1 MIESRAKRIVSKIL
15 IYFILTI
22 VIIFIGFPLVY
33 AFGGSFKTINEF
45 LVGGTKIFPDVFQW
59 KNYTNAWKHA
69 NFARYTL
76 NSISFSLFSVIG
88 TVITTSMTGYV
99 MSRFNFPGKKALTF
113 TFIVMLFLIG
123 AVTLYPIFFLC
134 NKMRLLNSIWGMVI
148 AEVAT
153 LQPFY
158 SILIMGYCDGIP
170 RQIDESARI
179 DGASTFHIYTRII
192 LPIIKPILATAAI
205 LSFRDSWNNYM
216 MPLAFT
222 IAQPK
227 LRTLTVGVVLLKD
240 QGDGVAAWN
249 TMLAGTIMSIL
260 PILIVYL
267 FFNRYFIEGITQ
279 GAIKE

>member
-1 MIESRAKRIVSKIL
+1 MLENKKKRIISQIL
-15 IYFILTI
+15 VYFILVI
-22 VIIFIGFPLVY
+22 VIAFIGFPLVY

-45 LVGGTKIFPDVFQW
+45 LVGGTKIFPDAFQW
-59 KNYTNAWKHA
+59 QNYTKAWKQA

-76 NSISFSLFSVIG
+76 NSIFFSLFSVIG
-88 TVITTSMTGYV
+88 TVITTSMTGYI
-99 MSRFNFPGKKALTF
+99 MSRFNFPGKKILTLIF
-113 TFIVMLFLIG
+113 AVMLFLIG
-123 AVTLYPIFFLC
+123 AVTLYPIFLLC
-134 NKMRLLNSIWGMVI
+134 NKMGLLNSIWGMVI

-170 RQIDESARI
+170 KQIDESARI
-179 DGASTFHIYTRII
+179 DGAGTFRIYIGII
-192 LPIIKPILATAAI
+192 LPIIKPILATSAI

-240 QGDGVAAWN
+240 QGDGIAAWN

-260 PILIVYL
+260 PILIVYM
-267 FFNRYFIEGITQ
+267 FCNRYFIEGMTQ
-279 GAIKE
+279 GSIKE

>member
-1 MIESRAKRIVSKIL
+1 MVTSKKRRVASLVAIYAVIAIVIL
-15 IYFILTI
+15 I
-22 VIIFIGFPLVY
+22 VAFPLVY

-45 LVGGTKIFPDVFQW
+45 LVGGTQIFPEELQW
-59 KNYTNAWKHA
+59 NNYVRAWNQA
-69 NFARYTL
+69 NFSRYTM
-76 NSISFSLFSVIG
+76 NSVLFSLFSVLG

-99 MSRFNFPGKKALTF
+99 LSRFDFPGKKALQSTF
-113 TFIVMLFLIG
+113 GLMLFLIG
-123 AVTLYPIFFLC
+123 AVTLYPIFLLC
-134 NKMRLLNSIWGMVI
+134 NKLGLLNSIWGMVI
-148 AEVAT
+148 AQIAT

-170 RQIDESARI
+170 KQIDESARI
-179 DGASTFHIYTRII
+179 DGAGVFGIYAKII
-192 LPIIKPILATAAI
+192 MPVIKPILATSAI

-249 TMLAGTIMSIL
+249 IMLAGTVLSIV
-260 PILIVYL
+260 PILIVYM
-267 FFNRYFIEGITQ
+267 FFNRYFIEGMTQ
-279 GAIKE
+279 GALKE